1 MPRRMKYRSRTEIA
15 SRILESAASGTTRT
29 KIMYKAYLSYAQL
42 KEYLP
47 VLEENGLL
55 AYDKVEQI
63 YRTTQKGL
71 HFLNITNSLQDMMEG
86 VPNTQEL
93 QKRQ

>member
-1 MPRRMKYRSRTEIA
+1 MKYRSRTEIA

-47 VLEENGLL
+47 VLEQNGLL
-55 AYDKVEQI
+55 AYDKGEQI

>member
-1 MPRRMKYRSRTEIA
+1 MKYRSRTEIA

-47 VLEENGLL
+47 VLEQNGLL
-55 AYDKVEQI
+55 VYDKGEQI

-71 HFLNITNSLQDMMEG
+71 HFLNITNSLQDMMEA
-86 VPNTQEL
+86 VPNTQEV

>member
-1 MPRRMKYRSRTEIA
+1 MKYRSRTEIA

-47 VLEENGLL
+47 VLEQNGLL
-55 AYDKVEQI
+55 AYDKGEQI

-71 HFLNITNSLQDMMEG
+71 HFLNITNSLQEMMEE

>member
-1 MPRRMKYRSRTEIA
+1 MKYRSRTEIA

-47 VLEENGLL
+47 VLEQNGLL
-55 AYDKVEQI
+55 AYDKGEQI

-71 HFLNITNSLQDMMEG
+71 HFLNITNSLQGMMEG
-86 VPNTQEL
+86 VPNAQEL

>member
-1 MPRRMKYRSRTEIA
+1 MKYRSRTEIA
-15 SRILESAASGTTRT
+15 SRILESAASGITRT

-47 VLEENGLL
+47 VLEQNGLL
-55 AYDKVEQI
+55 VYDKGEQI

-71 HFLNITNSLQDMMEG
+71 HFLNITNSLQDMMEA
-86 VPNTQEL
+86 VPNTQEV